1 MELILAILVG
11 TLYTAGVYL
20 LLRRSMLK
28 FVIGVILISNAT
40 NLLVFMASEPVGGNP
55 VFVTEE
61 ATETAAMADPLPQAL
76 LLTAV
81 VIGLGITAYTLA
93 LKYKFFESTG
103 TYDLDVLEKTD
114 K

>member
-40 NLLVFMASEPVGGNP
+40 NLLVFLSSTPVGGNP

-61 ATETAAMADPLPQAL
+61 ATEAAAMADPLPQAL

-103 TYDLDVLEKTD
+103 TYDLDVLEKTEE
-114 K
+114 